1 MLDCRQSQAVLLSHS
16 TNHSSVGSLG
26 SIGEV
31 TYVPDDFHMA
41 FFLIIHLP
49 AFLPKS
55 ISTYFFLYSTCSSSF
70 SLSLSLSHSLSL
82 PLSLSLSLYLSLS
95 LFISLSVIPV
105 LSLPLPLS
113 LSLSL
118 WLPLTLSVSLYLITY
133 YVYTYCISLPLV
145 FPGRRYGSWR
155 CWWWNRQRQSTQ
167 RSHRYYQ
174 SDLELSSLSSS
185 RHWWR
190 HHIR

>member
-55 ISTYFFLYSTCSSSF
+55 ISTYFFLYSTCPSSF
-70 SLSLSLSHSLSL
+70 SVS
-82 PLSLSLSLYLSLS
+82 LSLS
-95 LFISLSVIPV
+95 LFISLSFPFSLCLC
-105 LSLPLPLS
+105 LSLCLS
-113 LSLSL
+113 LCDFLSL
-118 WLPLTLSVSLYLITY
+118 FLFHCILSRITFIHIVFLYLLSSQAEDMAVDDADDETDNVSLRSAHTGITNR
-133 YVYTYCISLPLV
+133 TSNSAPCLV
-145 FPGRRYGSWR
+145 PGTDDVITSGK
-155 CWWWNRQRQSTQ
+155 
-167 RSHRYYQ
+167 
-174 SDLELSSLSSS
+174 
-185 RHWWR
+185 
-190 HHIR
+190 IK